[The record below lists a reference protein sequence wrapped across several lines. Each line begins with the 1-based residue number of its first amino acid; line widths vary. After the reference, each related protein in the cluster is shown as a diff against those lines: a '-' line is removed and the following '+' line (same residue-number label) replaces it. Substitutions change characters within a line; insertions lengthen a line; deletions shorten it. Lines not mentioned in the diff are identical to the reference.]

1 MFRII
6 ETKVTKR
13 RLLWCKKIINNWDN
27 NVGKRVISKLVEIKT
42 NSKYLIRYLDK
53 VTRTLVLILPQTSG
67 YYKIFKV
74 KDRDKGK
81 NNKSMYQKSTKHLE

>member
-42 NSKYLIRYLDK
+42 NSKYLIRYLDT
-53 VTRTLVLILPQTSG
+53 VTRTLVLILPQTSR

-74 KDRDKGK
+74 KDRDTDK
-81 NNKSMYQKSTKHLE
+81 NNKLMYWKSTKHLD

>member
-42 NSKYLIRYLDK
+42 NSKYLIRYLDT
-53 VTRTLVLILPQTSG
+53 VTRTLVLILPQTSR

-74 KDRDKGK
+74 KDRDTDK
-81 NNKSMYQKSTKHLE
+81 NNKLMY